1 MSVTVHIKYKD
12 FEGIFSGDADE
23 VWVDVN
29 RFFSQKIP
37 HFTIARSALL
47 TVDLKEVVE
56 ASRNIVAVAEEG
68 PVVLV
73 PKKKLTDRENL
84 LLILL
89 AAYVGGRLGL
99 WERLWLNGN
108 ELQVWLGKSGK
119 ITSTRLNELSRQG
132 IVTKTENGGYQL
144 STYGAKFL
152 VEEVLPKIKNK
163 I

>member
-12 FEGIFSGDADE
+12 FEGIFSGDADG

-37 HFTIARSALL
+37 HFTIARSVLL

-56 ASRNIVAVAEEG
+56 ASRNVVAVSEEG

-73 PKKKLTDRENL
+73 SKKKLTDSENL

-89 AAYVGGRLGL
+89 AAYVGGRLGIC
-99 WERLWLNGN
+99 ERLWLNGK
-108 ELQVWLGKSGK
+108 ELQAWLGKSGK
-119 ITSTRLNELSRQG
+119 ITSTRLSELSRQG
-132 IVTKTENGGYQL
+132 IVMKMENGGYRL
-144 STYGAKFL
+144 STYGAKRL
-152 VEEVLPKIKNK
+152 VEEVLPKIRNK

>member
-1 MSVTVHIKYKD
+1 MSVTVHIKYMD

-37 HFTIARSALL
+37 HFTIARSVLL
-47 TVDLKEVVE
+47 TVDLEEVVE
-56 ASRNIVAVAEEG
+56 ASRNLVAVSEEG

-73 PKKKLTDRENL
+73 LKKKLTDSENL

-89 AAYVGGRLGL
+89 AAYVGGRLGI
-99 WERLWLNGN
+99 WERLWLNGK
-108 ELQVWLGKSGK
+108 ELQAWLGKSGK
-119 ITSTRLNELSRQG
+119 IISTRLSELSRQG
-132 IVTKTENGGYQL
+132 IITKMENGGYQL
-144 STYGAKFL
+144 STYGAKHL
-152 VEEVLPKIKNK
+152 VEEVLPKIRNK